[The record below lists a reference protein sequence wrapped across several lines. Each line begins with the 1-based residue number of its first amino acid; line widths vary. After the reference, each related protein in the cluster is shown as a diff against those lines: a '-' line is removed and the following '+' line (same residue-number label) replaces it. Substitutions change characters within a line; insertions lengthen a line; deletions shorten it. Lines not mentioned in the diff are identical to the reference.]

1 MHMKSP
7 SASSTAIP
15 KGFCK
20 ENCTMYEY
28 RDPYIIDFT
37 GVKYYLQIHEI
48 IKEALDFPDY
58 YGKNWDAFWDCITDM
73 AGETVHIERR
83 GFDILEDK
91 FPDTAQKFIK
101 ILRRFKHY
109 ADDAFIYD
117 IRISIIDGN
126 TERFL

>member
-1 MHMKSP
+1 MKSP

-20 ENCTMYEY
+20 ENCTLYEY

-58 YGKNWDAFWDCITDM
+58 YGKNWDAFWDCLTDM
-73 AGETVHIERR
+73 VGDPLHIEIY
-83 GFDILEDK
+83 GLCPSPTLLPK
-91 FPDTAQKFIK
+91 QKQNTSQP
-101 ILRRFKHY
+101 
-109 ADDAFIYD
+109 AFIL
-117 IRISIIDGN
+117 SK
-126 TERFL
+126 